1 MAAGRT
7 STRLDFVPVAQMG
20 SVWWQRRLEEEE
32 EEARV
37 LEEVMRRS
45 EGKVFAHSWEDARFT
60 VESQLYCPL

>member
-1 MAAGRT
+1 
-7 STRLDFVPVAQMG
+7 MG
-20 SVWWQRRLEEEE
+20 SVWWQRRLEEE

-45 EGKVFAHSWEDARFT
+45 EWKVFAHSWEDARFT